1 MADVPQRLARCPVVV
16 APMAGGPSTAGL
28 VLAASA
34 AGALGFLAAGYKTA
48 AAMRAEMDAVEA
60 GSAAPY
66 GVNVFVP
73 GAPTDPAALED
84 YLAQLE
90 PDAGALGVAPGR
102 PEWSD
107 DDWDAKLAVLLAHPP
122 AVASFTFGCPEA
134 GVIAALRAAGSAVWV
149 TVTTPDEAVLAA
161 SRGADALCVQG
172 PEAGAHR
179 GTFSAAP
186 GAGPAGVPLRRL
198 LADVAAVASLPLVA
212 AGAIMSRQDVTGALA
227 AGAVAVQCGTA
238 FLRCLESGA
247 HPLHKAALADPRFPG
262 TAVTRAFTGRPARGL
277 VNRFMLDHPDAPPGY
292 PEVHF
297 ATRPLRAAAAAAG
310 DTGRMNLWAG
320 EGYRAA
326 TTRPAAEVVALL
338 SGGRGGPADVADDG
352 TWPHPDS

>member
-28 VLAASA
+28 VIAASA

-48 AAMRAEMDAVEA
+48 AAMRAEMAAVEA

-90 PDAGALGVAPGR
+90 PDAAALGVAPGR

-107 DDWDAKLAVLLAHPP
+107 DDWDAKLAALLAHPP

-149 TVTTPDEAVLAA
+149 TVTTPDEAALAA
-161 SRGADALCVQG
+161 SRGADGLCVQG

-179 GTFSAAP
+179 GTFSA
-186 GAGPAGVPLRRL
+186 GAGPAEVPLRRL

-212 AGAIMSRQDVTGALA
+212 AGAIMSRQDVTSALA

-247 HPLHKAALADPRFPG
+247 HPLHKAALADPLFPG
-262 TAVTRAFTGRPARGL
+262 TAVTWAFTGRPARGL

-310 DTGRMNLWAG
+310 DTSRMNLWAG

-326 TTRPAAEVVALL
+326 TTRSAAEIVAML
-338 SGGRGGPADVADDG
+338 ADG
-352 TWPHPDS
+352 TG

>member
-28 VLAASA
+28 VIAASA

-90 PDAGALGVAPGR
+90 PDAAALGVAPGR

-107 DDWDAKLAVLLAHPP
+107 DDWDAKLAALLAHPP

-149 TVTTPDEAVLAA
+149 TDTTPDEAALAA
-161 SRGADALCVQG
+161 SRGADGLCVQG
-172 PEAGAHR
+172 PEAGAHC
-179 GTFSAAP
+179 GTFSA
-186 GAGPAGVPLRRL
+186 GAGPAEVPLRRL

-212 AGAIMSRQDVTGALA
+212 AGAIMSRQDVTSALA

-247 HPLHKAALADPRFPG
+247 HPLHKAALADPLFPG
-262 TAVTRAFTGRPARGL
+262 TAVTWAFTGRPARGL

-310 DTGRMNLWAG
+310 DTSRMNLWAG

-326 TTRPAAEVVALL
+326 TTRSAAEIVAML
-338 SGGRGGPADVADDG
+338 AAG
-352 TWPHPDS
+352 TR

>member
-1 MADVPQRLARCPVVV
+1 MADAFDRLARCPVVV

-48 AAMRAEMDAVEA
+48 AAMLAEMDAVQA
-60 GSAAPY
+60 SPGTPF

-73 GAPTDPAALED
+73 GPPADPAALD
-84 YLAQLE
+84 GYLAELG
-90 PDAGALGVAPGR
+90 PDAAALGVAPGQ
-102 PEWSD
+102 PEWTD
-107 DDWDAKLAVLLAHPP
+107 DDWDAKLAALLARPP
-122 AVASFTFGCPEA
+122 AVVSFTFGCPEP
-134 GVIAALRAAGSAVWV
+134 GVIAALRAAGSVVWV
-149 TVTTPDEAVLAA
+149 TVTTPDEAALAA
-161 SRGADALCVQG
+161 SRGADGLCVQG

-179 GTFSAAP
+179 GTFSP
-186 GAGPAGVPLRRL
+186 DRDAGPPGVPLRRL
-198 LADVAAVASLPLVA
+198 LADIAAVTRLPLIA
-212 AGAIMSRQDVTGALA
+212 AGAIMSRRDVTRALA

-238 FLRCLESGA
+238 FLRCPESGA
-247 HPLHKAALADPRFPG
+247 HPLHKAALADPQFHG
-262 TAVTRAFTGRPARGL
+262 TAVTWAFTGRPARGL

-292 PEVHF
+292 PELHF

-326 TTRPAAEVVALL
+326 ATRPAAEVVALL
-338 SGGRGGPADVADDG
+338 SSG
-352 TWPHPDS
+352 

>member
-28 VLAASA
+28 VIAASA

-90 PDAGALGVAPGR
+90 PDAAALGVAPGR

-107 DDWDAKLAVLLAHPP
+107 DDWDAKLAALLAHPP

-172 PEAGAHR
+172 PEAGAHC
-179 GTFSAAP
+179 GTFSA
-186 GAGPAGVPLRRL
+186 GAGPAEVPLRRL

-212 AGAIMSRQDVTGALA
+212 AGAIMSRQDVTSALA

-247 HPLHKAALADPRFPG
+247 HPLHKAALADPLFPG
-262 TAVTRAFTGRPARGL
+262 TAVTWAFTGRPARGL

-310 DTGRMNLWAG
+310 DTSRMNLWAG

-326 TTRPAAEVVALL
+326 TTRSAAEIVAML
-338 SGGRGGPADVADDG
+338 ADG
-352 TWPHPDS
+352 TG

>member
-28 VLAASA
+28 VIAASA

-90 PDAGALGVAPGR
+90 PDAAALGVAPGR

-107 DDWDAKLAVLLAHPP
+107 DDWDAKLAALLAHPP

-149 TVTTPDEAVLAA
+149 TVTTPDEAALAA
-161 SRGADALCVQG
+161 SRGADGLCVQG

-179 GTFSAAP
+179 GTFSA
-186 GAGPAGVPLRRL
+186 GAGPAEVPLRRL

-212 AGAIMSRQDVTGALA
+212 AGAIMSRQDVTSALA

-247 HPLHKAALADPRFPG
+247 HPLHKAALADPLFPG
-262 TAVTRAFTGRPARGL
+262 TAVTWAFTGRPARGL

-310 DTGRMNLWAG
+310 DTSRMNLWAG

-326 TTRPAAEVVALL
+326 TTRSAAEIVAML
-338 SGGRGGPADVADDG
+338 ADG
-352 TWPHPDS
+352 TG

>member
-28 VLAASA
+28 VIAASA

-48 AAMRAEMDAVEA
+48 AAMRAEMAAVEA

-90 PDAGALGVAPGR
+90 PDAAALGVAPGR

-107 DDWDAKLAVLLAHPP
+107 DDWDAKLAALLAHPP

-149 TVTTPDEAVLAA
+149 TVTTPDEAALAA
-161 SRGADALCVQG
+161 SRGADGLCVQG

-179 GTFSAAP
+179 GTFSA
-186 GAGPAGVPLRRL
+186 GAGPAEVPLRRL

-212 AGAIMSRQDVTGALA
+212 AGAIMSRQDVTSALA

-247 HPLHKAALADPRFPG
+247 HPLHKAALADPLFPG
-262 TAVTRAFTGRPARGL
+262 TAVTWAFTGRPARGL

-297 ATRPLRAAAAAAG
+297 ATRPLRAAAAAAR
-310 DTGRMNLWAG
+310 DTSRMNLWAG

-326 TTRPAAEVVALL
+326 TTRSAAEIVAML
-338 SGGRGGPADVADDG
+338 ADG
-352 TWPHPDS
+352 TG

>member
-1 MADVPQRLARCPVVV
+1 MTDVLERLARCPVVV

-48 AAMRAEMDAVEA
+48 TAMLAEMDAVQA
-60 GSAAPY
+60 GPGAAPF

-73 GAPTDPAALED
+73 GPPTDCAALD
-84 YLAQLE
+84 GYLAELG
-90 PDAGALGVAPGR
+90 PDADALGVAPGQ
-102 PEWSD
+102 PQWSD
-107 DDWDAKLAVLLAHPP
+107 DDWDAKLAALLAHPP
-122 AVASFTFGCPEA
+122 AVVSFTFGCPEP

-149 TVTTPDEAVLAA
+149 TVTTPDEAALAV
-161 SRGADALCVQG
+161 SRGADGLCVQG

-179 GTFSAAP
+179 GTFSPARDA
-186 GAGPAGVPLRRL
+186 GASGPPLRGL
-198 LADVAAVASLPLVA
+198 LAGVAAVTSLPLIA
-212 AGAIMSRQDVTGALA
+212 AGAIMSRQDVTSALA

-238 FLRCLESGA
+238 FLCCPESGA

-262 TAVTRAFTGRPARGL
+262 TAVTWAFTGRPARGL
-277 VNRFMLDHPDAPPGY
+277 VNRFMLDHPDAPSGY

-310 DTGRMNLWAG
+310 DTSRMNLWAG

-326 TTRPAAEVVALL
+326 TAVPAAEIVALL
-338 SGGRGGPADVADDG
+338 SGGAG
-352 TWPHPDS
+352 

>member
-1 MADVPQRLARCPVVV
+1 MTDVLERLARCPVVV

-48 AAMRAEMDAVEA
+48 TAMLAEMDAVQA
-60 GSAAPY
+60 GPGAAPF

-73 GAPTDPAALED
+73 GPPTDCAALD
-84 YLAQLE
+84 GYLAELG
-90 PDAGALGVAPGR
+90 PDADALGVAPGQ
-102 PEWSD
+102 PQWSD
-107 DDWDAKLAVLLAHPP
+107 DDWDAKLAALLAHPP
-122 AVASFTFGCPEA
+122 AVVSFTFGCPEP
-134 GVIAALRAAGSAVWV
+134 GVIAALRAAGSGVWV
-149 TVTTPDEAVLAA
+149 TVTTPDEARLAA
-161 SRGADALCVQG
+161 ARDADGLCVQG

-179 GTFSAAP
+179 GTFSTDRET
-186 GAGPAGVPLRRL
+186 GPPVVPLRRL
-198 LADVAAVASLPLVA
+198 LADVAAVTRLRLIA
-212 AGAIMSRQDVTGALA
+212 AGAIMSRQDVASALA

-238 FLRCLESGA
+238 FLRCPESGA
-247 HPLHKAALADPRFPG
+247 HPLHKAALADPQFPG
-262 TAVTRAFTGRPARGL
+262 TAVTWAFTGRPARGL

-292 PEVHF
+292 PELHF

-326 TTRPAAEVVALL
+326 TARPAAEVVALL
-338 SGGRGGPADVADDG
+338 SGG
-352 TWPHPDS
+352 